1 MAAIPSDPVAPDHDA
16 YLRAAFTHDAL
27 KRRAVAG
34 AGATIVTQALRFALK
49 FGSVVVLG
57 RLLVPADFGIVAM
70 VAPVFAFVGTLN
82 DLGFG
87 QAIVQKPDI
96 THRQVS
102 ALFWI
107 NFAVS
112 IVLAGALM
120 AASPL
125 VGWLYD
131 EPKTVGVTIVLA
143 SLIVVGTL
151 GLVPGAILSRR
162 MSFVPQAVVEIV
174 GLSINIGSSIVAA
187 LAGWG
192 YWAIVVGQ
200 VANTVAG
207 AAMVWAIVRWKP
219 LSPRREENV
228 RPLLRFG
235 MHLTGVNL
243 ATYFS
248 MTADNMIV
256 GVFGGKV
263 QLGLYD
269 RSYNLVVQ
277 PLGQLMSPV
286 SRVAIPLLSRL
297 DDPVRYRT
305 TFLQMLRLTCLLTA
319 PAMILCVLMAEPI
332 VVLLLGA
339 KWGEAAPIFAWICF
353 GGIVA
358 PLFGTTGWLFTTQ
371 ARTGEQVKLAVIT
384 ALISIASFAV
394 GIRWDAVGVAAVSAL
409 SFILLQAPLMFW
421 RVTRAG
427 AVRMSDIAGPLVSLG
442 IAGLASAGAVL
453 LCGALPLPA
462 RIFVAGLAAYLVFAA
477 VVRLLPGGREFFEA
491 VVKLRSALR
500 AART

>member
-1 MAAIPSDPVAPDHDA
+1 MPDHDA
-16 YLRAAFTHDAL
+16 YLQTAFTGDAL

-49 FGSVVVLG
+49 FGSVVVMG

-70 VAPVFAFVGTLN
+70 VAPIFAFVGTLN

-87 QAIVQKPDI
+87 QAIVQRADI

-112 IVLAGALM
+112 ILLAAALM
-120 AASPL
+120 VASPL

-151 GLVPGAILSRR
+151 GLVPSAILSRR
-162 MSFVPQAVVEIV
+162 MSFVPQAVLEIA
-174 GLSINIGSSIVAA
+174 GLSINIASSIVAA
-187 LAGWG
+187 LAGLG

-200 VANTVAG
+200 VAQTVAG

-219 LSPRREENV
+219 SPPRRESDV

-286 SRVAIPLLSRL
+286 ARVAIPLLSRL
-297 DDPVRYRT
+297 DDEARYRT
-305 TFLQMLRLTCLLTA
+305 TFIQMLRLTCVLTA
-319 PAMILCVLMAEPI
+319 PAMILFTLMAEPV
-332 VVLLLGA
+332 VVLLLGD
-339 KWGEAAPIFAWICF
+339 KWHEAAPIFAWICL

-358 PLFGTTGWLFTTQ
+358 PLFATTGWLFTTQ
-371 ARTGEQVKLAVIT
+371 ARTGEQMRLAVIT

-394 GIRWDAVGVAAVSAL
+394 GIRWGAVGVAAVSAL
-409 SFILLQAPLMFW
+409 SFALIQTPLMFW

-427 AVRMSDIAGPLVSLG
+427 AVRMGDIAGPLVSLA
-442 IAGLASAGAVL
+442 IAGLACTGAVL
-453 LCGALPLPA
+453 LCGPLPLPT
-462 RIFVAGLAAYLVFAA
+462 RIFVAGLAAYLVFA
-477 VVRLLPGGREFFEA
+477 VFVRILPGGRDFFEA
-491 VVKLRSALR
+491 VIKLKSAIR
-500 AART
+500 ATRT